1 MKMSKKERTYCYEYP
16 HPAVT
21 VDAVVLGKDRGE
33 LKVLLIQ
40 RKGAP
45 FRGRWAIPGGFVEMN
60 ESLEEAARREL
71 EEETGLSGLEFEQ
84 VGAFGEPKRDPRERV
99 ISVAYVAVVKLAGL
113 NVRAADDA
121 KKAEWFPV
129 GDLPALAFDHAKII
143 EVALKRMRS
152 RARRRR

>member
-1 MKMSKKERTYCYEYP
+1 MKMSKKERVYCYEYP

-21 VDAVVLGKDRGE
+21 VDAVVFGKDGGE

-40 RKGAP
+40 RKSAP
-45 FRGRWAIPGGFVEMN
+45 FRGRWAIPGGFLEMN
-60 ESLEEAARREL
+60 ESLDEAALREL

-84 VGAFGEPKRDPRERV
+84 VGAFGDPKRDPRERV

-143 EVALKRMRS
+143 EAALKRVRS